1 MLSPPRFLRSWLM
14 VWNGYNGHIYIT
26 TALRL
31 PEWQP
36 PRILLEADLS
46 QQPRMKLWYPTL
58 ISDLGDRLGQTHLHL
73 YWRDFPD
80 GPGPNSSFRK
90 IELELFHS
98 ETKSSNVSG
107 PIINANNGQ

>member
-1 MLSPPRFLRSWLM
+1 M

-31 PEWQP
+31 PDWQP
-36 PRILLEADLS
+36 ARILLEADLS
-46 QQPRMKLWYPTL
+46 NQPRMKLWYPTL
-58 ISDLGDRLGQTHLHL
+58 ISDLGDRLGEAHLHL

-90 IELELFHS
+90 IELEIYQS
-98 ETKSSNVSG
+98 
-107 PIINANNGQ
+107 Q